1 MRVFVAGATGVI
13 GQYLVPSLVA
23 AGHEVTGTTRSPS
36 KASQLEKA
44 RATPAV
50 FDGLDRQAVLDAV
63 QAAQPDVIVHHMT
76 ALASMRNFRNF
87 DKESLM
93 TEARGSSNAKARREL
108 GWAPRYPSWRDG
120 FPVWVDGLKTAQA
133 AHDRAA

>member
-1 MRVFVAGATGVI
+1 M
-13 GQYLVPSLVA
+13 
-23 AGHEVTGTTRSPS
+23 
-36 KASQLEKA
+36 
-44 RATPAV
+44 
-50 FDGLDRQAVLDAV
+50 LDAV
-63 QAAQPDVIVHHMT
+63 QAAQPDVIVHQMT

-108 GWAPRYPSWRDG
+108 GRAPRYPNWRDG
-120 FPVWVDGLKTAQA
+120 FPVWVDGLNTAQA